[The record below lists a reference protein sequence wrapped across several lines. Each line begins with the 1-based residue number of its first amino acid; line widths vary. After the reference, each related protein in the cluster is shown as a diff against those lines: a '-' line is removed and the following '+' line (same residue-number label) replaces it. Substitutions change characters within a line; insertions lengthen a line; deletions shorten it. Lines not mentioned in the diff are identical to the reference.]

1 MLECNI
7 SLEELSELIN
17 DITFY
22 CRYDECENCP
32 VKKYIKKDECCDNR
46 SILSWLKAEVF
57 INGSD
62 GG

>member
-1 MLECNI
+1 MLECDI
-7 SLEELSELIN
+7 SLEKLSELIN
-17 DITFY
+17 DVTFR

-32 VKKYIKKDECCDNR
+32 VKKYIQKDEHCDNQ
-46 SILSWLKAEVF
+46 SILSWLKSEVF